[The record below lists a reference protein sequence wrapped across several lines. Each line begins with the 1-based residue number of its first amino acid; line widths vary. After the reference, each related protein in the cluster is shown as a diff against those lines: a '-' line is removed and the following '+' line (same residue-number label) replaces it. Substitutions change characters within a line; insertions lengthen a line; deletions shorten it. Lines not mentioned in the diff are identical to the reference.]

1 MIRYMRGGMCVVAG
15 CVNPRFQQSL
25 IPHLRTMSIKL
36 SDRLRRQAMAWFAG
50 VCIISLWAEL
60 RFRDAAPFMVTAE
73 WSIRSGMIS
82 TITSR
87 TTTAIIT
94 IRTIKNTARSRKSA
108 TRLIKSTRRRWPRR
122 IRSTTRNT
130 IMMMI
135 DLWVRV
141 CFRNFADCRAGGA
154 HYPPA
159 ALAG

>member
-1 MIRYMRGGMCVVAG
+1 MIRYMRDGMCVVAG

-50 VCIISLWAEL
+50 VCIISLCGG
-60 RFRDAAPFMVTAE
+60 AALSGCGTIHGYGGVE
-73 WSIRSGMIS
+73 HSGMIS

-87 TTTAIIT
+87 TTTTIT